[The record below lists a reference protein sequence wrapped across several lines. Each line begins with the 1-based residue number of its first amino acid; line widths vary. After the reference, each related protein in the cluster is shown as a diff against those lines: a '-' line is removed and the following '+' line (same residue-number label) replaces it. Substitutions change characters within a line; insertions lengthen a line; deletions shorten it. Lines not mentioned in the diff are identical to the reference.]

1 MSIFENLRTAIGGLT
16 ANKLR
21 ASLTMLGMIIG
32 VAAVVTLLSV
42 GQGVQA
48 SVTNQIEAIGSN
60 LLTIIAYQPPGTTA
74 SAQLTDADAT
84 ALANPYNAPAL
95 AAVAPAVQGRMQ
107 VSRGNLS
114 FNLTIVGTNP
124 AYAQVRNITLAAGG
138 FLDANDL
145 ADQTLVAVLGWQAY
159 LDLFPNGEYPVGQ
172 TIIVGG
178 TYLQVV
184 GVAESSGGIGL
195 GGNQDESIYVPLTT
209 AQTRFL
215 TTRALSGQGVLSA
228 IYVSAANPNDVTAA
242 TAEIEQTLRTAHN
255 LTGNAA
261 DNFQIISQTQLLST
275 VSQTT
280 GLLTLFLGAI
290 AGISLLVG
298 GIGIMNIMLVSVT
311 ERTREV
317 GIRKAVGAT
326 RRDILVQ
333 FLLEAIVLSFLGG
346 LVGIGM
352 GYLGSDLIS
361 GLSTSLTTVISAWI
375 IVLAVGVASAIGL
388 VFGVYPAMRA
398 ARLQPIEALRYE

>member
-16 ANKLR
+16 TNKMR

-42 GQGVQA
+42 GQGVQ
-48 SVTNQIEAIGSN
+48 SEVTSQIESIGSN
-60 LLTIIAYQPPGTTA
+60 LLTIIPYEPTGNTGP
-74 SAQLTDADAT
+74 AQLTDADAT
-84 ALANPYNAPAL
+84 ALANRYNAPAL
-95 AAVAPAVQGRMQ
+95 AAVAPAVQGRLQ
-107 VSRGNLS
+107 VSRGSLS
-114 FNLTIVGTNP
+114 YSLTIVGTDP
-124 AYAQVRNITLAAGG
+124 AYAQVRNVKLAAGS
-138 FLDANDL
+138 FFDANDL
-145 ADQTLVAVLGWQAY
+145 TDETLVAVLGWQAY
-159 LDLFPNGEYPVGQ
+159 LDLFPNGAYPVGQ
-172 TIIVGG
+172 TVIVNG
-178 TYLQVV
+178 THMQVV
-184 GVAESSGGIGL
+184 GVAESTGGIGL
-195 GGNQDESIYVPLTT
+195 GGNQDESVYVPLTT
-209 AQTRFL
+209 AQIRFF

-228 IYVSAANPNDVTAA
+228 IYVSASSPNDVSAA
-242 TAEIEQTLRTAHN
+242 TAQINQTLRASHN
-255 LTGNAA
+255 LTGTEA
-261 DNFQIISQTQLLST
+261 DNFQIVSQTQLLSA
-275 VSQTT
+275 VGQTT

-346 LVGIGM
+346 LVGIGL

-361 GLSTSLTTVISAWI
+361 SLSTSLTTLVSAWI
-375 IVLAVGVASAIGL
+375 VVLAAGVASAIGL
-388 VFGVYPAMRA
+388 VFGVYPALRA

>member
-1 MSIFENLRTAIGGLT
+1 MSILENLRTAISGLT
-16 ANKLR
+16 TNKLR

-32 VAAVVTLLSV
+32 VAAVVALLSV

-48 SVTNQIEAIGSN
+48 EITNQIEAIGSN
-60 LLTIIAYQPPGTTA
+60 LLTIIAYQPTGTTA
-74 SAQLTDADAT
+74 PAQLTDADAT
-84 ALANPYNAPAL
+84 ALANSYNAPAL
-95 AAVAPAVQGRMQ
+95 AAVAPAVQGRLQ

-114 FNLTIVGTNP
+114 FNLTIVGTDP
-124 AYAQVRNITLAAGG
+124 AYARVRNVTLAAGG

-159 LDLFPNGEYPVGQ
+159 LDLFPNGTYPVGQ
-172 TIIVGG
+172 TILVEG
-178 TYLQVV
+178 THLQVV
-184 GVAESSGGIGL
+184 GVAKSKGGIGL

-209 AQTRFL
+209 AQARFF

-228 IYVSAANPNDVTAA
+228 IYASAASSKDVNAA
-242 TAEIEQTLRTAHN
+242 TAEIEQTLRTTHN
-255 LTGNAA
+255 LTGSTAN
-261 DNFQIISQTQLLST
+261 NFQVISQSQVLSA

-280 GLLTLFLGAI
+280 GVLTLFLGAI

-326 RRDILVQ
+326 RRDILAQ

-346 LVGIGM
+346 LVGIAF

-361 GLSTSLTTVISAWI
+361 SLSTSLTTVVSAWI
-375 IVLAVGVASAIGL
+375 VVLAAGVASAIGL
-388 VFGVYPAMRA
+388 VFGVYPALRA

>member
-16 ANKLR
+16 TNKLR
-21 ASLTMLGMIIG
+21 AALTMLGMIIG

-42 GQGVQA
+42 GQGVQTA
-48 SVTNQIEAIGSN
+48 VTSQIESIGSN
-60 LLTIIAYQPPGTTA
+60 LLTIIANQPPGSTA
-74 SAQLTDADAT
+74 PAQISDADAT
-84 ALANPYNAPAL
+84 ALADPFNAPAL
-95 AAVAPAVQGRMQ
+95 AAVAPAVQGRLQ
-107 VSRGNLS
+107 VSQGS
-114 FNLTIVGTNP
+114 QTFNLTVVGTNP
-124 AYAQVRNITLAAGG
+124 AYAQVRNVKIAIGG
-138 FLDANDL
+138 FLDANDITN
-145 ADQTLVAVLGWQAY
+145 QTLVAVLGWQSY
-159 LDLFPNGEYPVGQ
+159 LDLFPSGGYPIGQ
-172 TIIVGG
+172 TIIIEGAH
-178 TYLQVV
+178 LQVV
-184 GVAESSGGIGL
+184 GVAESTGGIGL
-195 GGNQDESIYVPLTT
+195 GGNQDESIYIPLST
-209 AQTRFL
+209 AQVRFF

-228 IYVSAANPNDVTAA
+228 IYVSAASPNDVNAA

-255 LTGNAA
+255 LTGSAV
-261 DNFQIISQTQLLST
+261 DNFQVISQTQVLGA

-280 GLLTLFLGAI
+280 GVLTLFLGAI

-326 RRDILVQ
+326 RRDILAQ

-346 LVGIGM
+346 LVGIGL

-361 GLSTSLTTVISAWI
+361 SLSTSLTTVVSAWI
-375 IVLAVGVASAIGL
+375 VLLAAGVASAIGL